1 MKDIQIGARIPQE
14 TSDNLINVVEHM
26 RSIYRGAVV
35 STSSVV
41 RDAID
46 VYADMKLNKKIA
58 VSVQALEDKNE
69 TYKDLLEELNRLAH
83 DTHNEK
89 IKAFVDGLVKQLNKE
104 IGTIDIMLN
113 NHAIE

>member
-14 TSDNLINVVEHM
+14 TADNLQNVVEHM
-26 RSIYRGAVV
+26 RSIHRGAVV

-69 TYKDLLEELNRLAH
+69 TYKELLEELSRLAH
-83 DTHNEK
+83 DTHNEQ
-89 IKAFVDGLVKQLNKE
+89 IKAFVDGLVKQL
-104 IGTIDIMLN
+104 MLVYM
-113 NHAIE
+113 AI